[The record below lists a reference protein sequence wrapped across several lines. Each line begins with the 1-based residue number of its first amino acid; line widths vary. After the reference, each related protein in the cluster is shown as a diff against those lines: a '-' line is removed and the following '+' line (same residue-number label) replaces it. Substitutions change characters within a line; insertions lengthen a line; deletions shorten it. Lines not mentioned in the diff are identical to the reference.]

1 MRYWIAGATLAA
13 GALAA
18 SALTTGVAAAQTPD
32 IAGVWQ
38 VSGQIAYGARLASAT
53 PTCTFRQAGGKLSGE
68 CVGPNARGPLTGLI
82 SGRSVSWT
90 WSNAATTGIGVTGR
104 TGFNGTWVDAHL
116 IRGSMRSST
125 FPGVGTFTQTR

>member
-13 GALAA
+13 GLLAGA
-18 SALTTGVAAAQTPD
+18 TAAAQTPN

-38 VSGQIAYGARLASAT
+38 VSGQIAYGARFANAS

-90 WSNAATTGIGVTGR
+90 WSNVATTGIGVTGR
-104 TGFNGTWVDAHL
+104 TGFNGAWVDAHL
-116 IRGSMRSST
+116 IRGSMRST
-125 FPGVGTFTQTR
+125 AIPGVGTFTQTR